1 MAATI
6 FITGSTG
13 NIGRHLVR
21 WFSQGGVQVK
31 AAVRSKAKVASISLP
46 NVEWVEADFENPATF
61 DAALKGIDKV
71 FVLSPFL
78 PTLAEMSN
86 DLVDRAK
93 KAGVKHI
100 VRLSATG
107 ANPKGKITLARWQ
120 GNAEKHI
127 QESGLAWTMLRPTFF
142 MENILNNFSGSIKTQ
157 GKFYVS
163 HGTGRVPYIAA
174 RDIAGVAF
182 EALTGKGHEGK
193 TYELTGPQSLS
204 DHDIAVILS
213 KVAGRKVEYIDV
225 PEEAGRQSM
234 LGMGLPRWMVDSL
247 SELNNIVKQGWTAN
261 VATTLKDIS
270 GKDATT
276 FEQWATEHK
285 QAWS

>member
-13 NIGRHLVR
+13 NIGRHLVKL
-21 WFSQGGVQVK
+21 FSQGGVHVK
-31 AAVRSKAKVASISLP
+31 AAVRSKAKVASLNLP
-46 NVEWVEADFENPATF
+46 NVEWVEADFEKPATF
-61 DAALKGIDKV
+61 DAALKGIDKI

-93 KAGVKHI
+93 KAGVTHI

-107 ANPKGKITLARWQ
+107 ANPRGNITLAQWQ

-142 MENILNNFSGSIKTQ
+142 MENILNNFSASIKTQ
-157 GKFYVS
+157 GKFHVS
-163 HGTGRVPYIAA
+163 HGAGRVPYIAA

-182 EALTGKGHEGK
+182 EVLTGKGHEGK

-204 DHDIAVILS
+204 DHDIAGTLS
-213 KVAGRKVEYIDV
+213 KVAGKKVEYVDV
-225 PEEAGRQSM
+225 PEDAARQSM
-234 LGMGLPRWMVDSL
+234 LGMGLPQWMVDSL
-247 SELNNIVKQGWTAN
+247 TELNNIVKQGWTAN
-261 VATTLKDIS
+261 VATTLEDIT

-276 FEQWATEHK
+276 FEQWAMEHK
-285 QAWS
+285 NAWS